1 MNTSNILRVEWV
13 DSATKISDALWASCF
28 AALFEGRWWYLA
40 LEQAGLQDQ
49 FTFVYGLVYAKG
61 QNGAPDAA
69 IAIAP
74 AFVMNVPISLV
85 VPPALLPVVQLLGKV
100 MPSLLYQRT
109 LFIGSPCSDEGR
121 VGMLEGVD
129 AAPVL
134 EVVNEAMQIYASEIK
149 APMRVWK
156 DFSNQHQQ
164 AFTSLLPKAGLFRL
178 VSFPGTEVKLAG
190 QDSDGYLGSLKA
202 SRRNKL
208 KKKLK
213 QAAQAPVTVEVVQ
226 RPDAAIMD
234 EIFALFWQT
243 YEKGDTKFERLNR
256 TFFDLITQYE
266 HAHYVMLRDKNTQK
280 IVSFMLC
287 FKLGEHVINKFIGI
301 DYRQPKEWFLYFRLW
316 EAAVAWS
323 YSVGAKAIQS
333 GQTGYAPKIELGN
346 DMVALTNY
354 CRHQNPI
361 VHWVY
366 AAVAKTVNWDTLDED
381 LAIYAKAYPEYVPR
395 F

>member
-1 MNTSNILRVEWV
+1 MSLSSILRVEWAT
-13 DSATKISDALWASCF
+13 SAAQISHELWASCF
-28 AALFEGRWWYLA
+28 AAPYEGRWWYLA

-49 FTFVYGLVYAKG
+49 FTFVYGVVYA
-61 QNGAPDAA
+61 QGAGGGTDTP

-85 VPPALLPVVQLLGKV
+85 VPPALLPFVQLLGKLT
-100 MPSLLYQRT
+100 PSVLYQRT

-121 VGMLEGVD
+121 VGMLEGADV
-129 AAPVL
+129 AAVL
-134 EVVNEAMQIYASEIK
+134 EVVNQAVQAYASKIK

-164 AFTSLLPKAGLFRL
+164 AFVGLLPKAGLFRL

-190 QDSDGYLGSLKA
+190 KDSDGYLGSLKA

-213 QAAQAPVTVEVVQ
+213 LAAEAPIDVEVMKQPNAV
-226 RPDAAIMD
+226 IMD

-256 TFFDLITQYE
+256 TFFDLITQFE
-266 HAHYVMLRDKNTQK
+266 HAHYVVLRERGTQK

-301 DYRQPKEWFLYFRLW
+301 DYKQPKEWFLYFRLW

-366 AAVAKTVNWDTLDED
+366 AAVAKTVNWDTLDHD
-381 LAIYAKAYPEYVPR
+381 LAIYAKAYPEHVPR

>member
-1 MNTSNILRVEWV
+1 MSLSSMLRVEWV
-13 DSATKISDALWASCF
+13 SSAAKISDELWANCF
-28 AALFEGRWWYLA
+28 AAPFEGRWWYLA

-49 FTFVYGLVYAKG
+49 FTFVYGVVYAQG
-61 QNGAPDAA
+61 SDGGSDTP

-85 VPPALLPVVQLLGKV
+85 VPPALLPIVQLLGKV
-100 MPSLLYQRT
+100 IPSMLYQRT

-121 VGMLEGVD
+121 VGMLEGADV
-129 AAPVL
+129 ALVL
-134 EVVNEAMQIYASEIK
+134 EVINQAVQAYASQIK
-149 APMRVWK
+149 APMQVWK

-164 AFTSLLPKAGLFRL
+164 AFAGLLPKAGLFRL
-178 VSFPGTEVKLAG
+178 ISFPGTEVKLVSK
-190 QDSDGYLGSLKA
+190 DSGGYLGSLKA

-213 QAAQAPVTVEVVQ
+213 QAAEAPIDVEVMHKPNAV
-226 RPDAAIMD
+226 IMD

-243 YEKGDTKFERLNR
+243 YEKGNTKFERLNR
-256 TFFDLITQYE
+256 TFFDLISQYE
-266 HAHYVMLRDKNTQK
+266 HAHYVVLRERGTQK

-287 FKLGEHVINKFIGI
+287 FKLGENVINKFIGI
-301 DYRQPKEWFLYFRLW
+301 DYKQPKEWFLYFRLW

-366 AAVAKTVNWDTLDED
+366 AAVAKTVNWDTLDDD
-381 LAIYAKAYPEYVPR
+381 LAIYAKAYPEHVPR

>member
-1 MNTSNILRVEWV
+1 MSSNHILRVEWV
-13 DSATKISDALWASCF
+13 DSATKISGELWETCF
-28 AALFEGRWWYLA
+28 AEPFEGRWWYLA
-40 LEQAGLQDQ
+40 LEQAELQDQ
-49 FTFVYGLVYAKG
+49 FAFTYGVVYTEE
-61 QNGAPDAA
+61 QDEP

-85 VPPALLPVVQLLGKV
+85 VPPFLLPTIQLLGKV

-109 LFIGSPCSDEGR
+109 FFIGSPCSDEGR
-121 VGMLEGVD
+121 VGMIDGID
-129 AAPVL
+129 AQAVL
-134 EVVNEAMQIYASEIK
+134 EAVNQAMQVYAREIK

-156 DFSNQHQQ
+156 DFSNQHQH
-164 AFTSLLPKAGLFRL
+164 AFSALLKKAGLFRL
-178 VSFPGTEVKLAG
+178 ISFPGAEVKLAG
-190 QDSDGYLGSLKA
+190 KDSDGYLGSLKA

-213 QAAQAPVTVEVVQ
+213 QAAQAPIDVEVMQ
-226 RPDAAIMD
+226 RPSIEVMD
-234 EIFALFWQT
+234 EIFPLFWQT

-256 TFFDLITQYE
+256 KFFDLITQYE
-266 HAHYVMLRDKNTQK
+266 HAYYVILRLRDTRK

-287 FKLGEHVINKFIGI
+287 FRVGDQVINKFIGI
-301 DYRQPKEWFLYFRLW
+301 DYKQPKEWFLYFRLW
-316 EAAVAWS
+316 EAAVQWS

-346 DMVALTNY
+346 EMVALTNY

-366 AAVAKTVNWDTLDED
+366 AGVAKTVNWHTLDKD

-395 F
+395 Y

>member
-1 MNTSNILRVEWV
+1 MLRVEWV
-13 DSATKISDALWASCF
+13 DSATKISDALWAACF
-28 AALFEGRWWYLA
+28 AAPFEGRWWYMA

-49 FTFVYGLVYAKG
+49 FAFVYGVVYAKG
-61 QNGAPDAA
+61 QNGELDTA

-85 VPPALLPVVQLLGKV
+85 VPPALLPVVQLFSKV

-109 LFIGSPCSDEGR
+109 FFIGSPCSDEGR
-121 VGMLEGVD
+121 VGMMEGIDV
-129 AAPVL
+129 APVL
-134 EVVNEAMQIYASEIK
+134 EVVNQAMQMYADEIK

-156 DFSNQHQQ
+156 DFSNQHQP
-164 AFTSLLPKAGLFRL
+164 AFAKLLPKAGLFRL

-190 QDSDGYLGSLKA
+190 QNSDGYLGSLKA

-213 QAAQAPVTVEVVQ
+213 QAAQAPVDVEVVQ
-226 RPDAAIMD
+226 QPDTAMMD

-266 HAHYVMLRDKNTQK
+266 HATYVMLRDRNTRK

-287 FKLGEHVINKFIGI
+287 FQLGEHVINKFIGI

-323 YSVGAKAIQS
+323 YSVGATVIQS

-346 DMVALTNY
+346 DMIALTNY
-354 CRHQNPI
+354 CRHHNPI

-366 AAVAKTVNWDTLDED
+366 AAVARTVNWDTLDDD
-381 LAIYAKAYPEYVPR
+381 LAIYAKAYPEHVPR
-395 F
+395 FE